1 MKRTLIL
8 LLILFLSLFL
18 IPFLAM
24 GAKEAPPSE
33 NIPSPPAGNA
43 AEASQPQAPS
53 EAPQAGEAVFRILN
67 EATNEVFT
75 VSERDFILGT
85 VACEMPISFEPEALK
100 AQAVAAY
107 TYYSNVRSRARA
119 ASDSDTGSDFS
130 ADPAAAKVYMSKE
143 QLQERWGDSFE
154 ERYQKLCAAVDAV
167 TGQLLVQDSEPI
179 LAVFHAI
186 SGGNTE
192 ASADVFGGERSYLT
206 PVPSPGDLLA
216 PNYQTTVTLTAE
228 EFKAAAE
235 AQWEGIAFEGEP
247 QTWVGQAER
256 TASGMVKT
264 IKLGSMD
271 VKGTEART
279 AFSLRSADFD
289 LLYSEGNFVFTVRGY
304 GHGVGMSQYGAEY
317 MAQQGSSYQEILAW
331 YYPGSSLSGV

>member
-1 MKRTLIL
+1 MKRTLVL
-8 LLILFLSLFL
+8 LLALFLSLFL
-18 IPFLAM
+18 IPFLAL
-24 GAKEAPPSE
+24 GAKEAPDSGGDAAPLPTSSDS
-33 NIPSPPAGNA
+33 NAPLKASPAG
-43 AEASQPQAPS
+43 ED
-53 EAPQAGEAVFRILN
+53 VFRILD

-75 VSERDFILGT
+75 VSERDFVLGT

-119 ASDSDTGSDFS
+119 ASDSDASADFS

-143 QLQERWGDSFE
+143 QLQERWGENFE
-154 ERYQKLCAAVDAV
+154 ERYQKLCSAVDAV
-167 TGQLLVQDSEPI
+167 FGQLLVQDSEPI

-216 PNYQTTVTLTAE
+216 PDYQTTVTKTAE
-228 EFKAAAE
+228 EFKAVAE
-235 AQWEGIAFEGEP
+235 QQWEGITFEGEP
-247 QTWVGQAER
+247 QSWVGQAER

-264 IKLGSMD
+264 IKIGSME
-271 VKGTEART
+271 VKGTEVRT

-317 MAQQGSSYQEILAW
+317 MAQQGSTYQEILAW
-331 YYPGSSLSGV
+331 YYPGSTLVGA